1 LPELKIKPRLSF
13 RQKYQFWLY
22 LFTAFLILQL
32 PIISVPFKWLESYF
46 HEISHGISAL
56 VTGGTILQIQLFPN
70 GAGLCTTRGGLSF
83 VISFMGYAGAIFW
96 GTLIYAIASVHQR
109 IAQVFSGLV
118 ICLLILSLVF
128 WVRDILS
135 FIIVTVLLVIFVAQ
149 FKLPKSNYLQM
160 ALKLTGILVLVNSLY
175 SPWYL
180 IDGRS
185 LGDGAA
191 LAELTMIPEFI
202 WVLIWSL
209 LGLLS
214 LVILAKKSPSTH

>member
-149 FKLPKSNYLQM
+149 FKYL
-160 ALKLTGILVLVNSLY
+160 N
-175 SPWYL
+175 L
-180 IDGRS
+180 ITCKW
-185 LGDGAA
+185 L
-191 LAELTMIPEFI
+191 
-202 WVLIWSL
+202 
-209 LGLLS
+209 
-214 LVILAKKSPSTH
+214 

>member
-1 LPELKIKPRLSF
+1 LPELQIQPRPSI
-13 RQKYQFWLY
+13 RQKYQFWFY

-56 VTGGTILQIQLFPN
+56 VTGGTIVKIQLFPN
-70 GAGLCTTRGGLSF
+70 GAGLCTTHGGLNF
-83 VISFMGYAGAIFW
+83 LISFMGYAGAIFW

-109 IAQVFSGLV
+109 IAHIFSGLV
-118 ICLLILSLVF
+118 ICLLVLTLLF

-135 FIIVTVLLVIFVAQ
+135 FFIVSVLLVIFVAQ
-149 FKLPKSNYLQM
+149 FKLPKSSYLQV
-160 ALKLTGILVLVNSLY
+160 ALKLTGTLVLVNSLY

-202 WVLIWSL
+202 WVFIWSL
-209 LGLLS
+209 LGILS
-214 LVILAKKSPSTH
+214 LVMLAKRTS

>member
-1 LPELKIKPRLSF
+1 
-13 RQKYQFWLY
+13 
-22 LFTAFLILQL
+22 
-32 PIISVPFKWLESYF
+32 
-46 HEISHGISAL
+46 
-56 VTGGTILQIQLFPN
+56 
-70 GAGLCTTRGGLSF
+70 
-83 VISFMGYAGAIFW
+83 
-96 GTLIYAIASVHQR
+96 
-109 IAQVFSGLV
+109 
-118 ICLLILSLVF
+118 
-128 WVRDILS
+128 
-135 FIIVTVLLVIFVAQ
+135 
-149 FKLPKSNYLQM
+149 M